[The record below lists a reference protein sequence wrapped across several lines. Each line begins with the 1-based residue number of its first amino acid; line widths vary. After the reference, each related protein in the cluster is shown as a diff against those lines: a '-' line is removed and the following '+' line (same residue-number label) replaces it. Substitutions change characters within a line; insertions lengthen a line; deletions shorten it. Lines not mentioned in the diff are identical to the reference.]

1 MGQKTYPP
9 DFKFYHALG
18 YPDYDTFFAAVRK
31 EVFDDY
37 LAHLAPKLRP
47 VAAEDSVKRFCHLC
61 GAWPQYLNVRG
72 LFLPE
77 IIVSLVCHNALRC
90 TRVVLQGT
98 APQLSHYNVDL
109 NVPHLYGYAP
119 LHVAA
124 EAFNVNM
131 IQLLLRHGASANVRT
146 KGSKVIEGLL
156 PLHACPSVN
165 FAAGCSEAA
174 PGCVNTSSRKVSLSG
189 FDDVKSRIDAA
200 TRALHCEEFAMIKDG
215 KNGRAL
221 KNLKHKKQIILTA
234 HVIVGIANVAGEA
247 LEKYIQT
254 HSEVPHDKIVEHVSS
269 ILNANGIVTYGKGVD
284 IGNLECY
291 QYPWQTLIDK
301 SNLQRGATNE
311 ADNSSSL
318 KAECKVKAS
327 LKGVSMDHARNKFFP
342 FWKSVLST
350 RFQVQLAPPNK
361 PSLKNT
367 TSTKPSKDTASTK
380 QSKGIGNAEHQVPTT
395 IPPGFKARLSQ
406 KSMVVFEKDKVA
418 LDRRM
423 GSVLSPGCLSG
434 AENPSTAGPDAKRPP
449 AYLQWIFARV
459 FYRLESL
466 SAPVAAA
473 AADPIN
479 TSSRRLLRLS
489 CGAQQRHASVHFH

>member
-1 MGQKTYPP
+1 M
-9 DFKFYHALG
+9 LG

-47 VAAEDSVKRFCHLC
+47 IVAEDSVKRFCRLC

-90 TRVVLQGT
+90 TRAVLQGT
-98 APQLSHYNVDL
+98 APQLSNYNVDL

-131 IQLLLRHGASANVRT
+131 IQLLRHGASANVRT

-156 PLHACPSVN
+156 PLHVAVEN
-165 FAAGCSEAA
+165 AAMHKYLEDHWTFGEPVENLIFLLCLPEMKMYLDTARLIAKHTDNIVDEIWNYIDKDRLVPASILLLAA
-174 PGCVNTSSRKVSLSG
+174 QKQLRDGVNTSSRKVSLSG

-200 TRALHCEEFAMIKDG
+200 TRALHCEEFSMIKDG

-254 HSEVPHDKIVEHVSS
+254 HSEVLPK
-269 ILNANGIVTYGKGVD
+269 
-284 IGNLECY
+284 
-291 QYPWQTLIDK
+291 
-301 SNLQRGATNE
+301 
-311 ADNSSSL
+311 
-318 KAECKVKAS
+318 
-327 LKGVSMDHARNKFFP
+327 
-342 FWKSVLST
+342 
-350 RFQVQLAPPNK
+350 
-361 PSLKNT
+361 
-367 TSTKPSKDTASTK
+367 
-380 QSKGIGNAEHQVPTT
+380 
-395 IPPGFKARLSQ
+395 
-406 KSMVVFEKDKVA
+406 
-418 LDRRM
+418 
-423 GSVLSPGCLSG
+423 
-434 AENPSTAGPDAKRPP
+434 
-449 AYLQWIFARV
+449 
-459 FYRLESL
+459 
-466 SAPVAAA
+466 
-473 AADPIN
+473 
-479 TSSRRLLRLS
+479 
-489 CGAQQRHASVHFH
+489 